1 MSFHQHIYDAS
12 DITLAIEKLIE
23 IEKQRIEQEL
33 EDEHEEELNDL
44 KDELQEARQL
54 ISELQT
60 RIVELESERE

>member
-1 MSFHQHIYDAS
+1 MSFYQHIYDAN
-12 DITLAIEKLIE
+12 DITLAIEKLID

-33 EDEHEEELNDL
+33 DDEHEEELNDL

>member
-1 MSFHQHIYDAS
+1 MSFYQHIYDAN
-12 DITLAIEKLIE
+12 DITSAIEKLID

-33 EDEHEEELNDL
+33 DDEHEEELNDL